1 MTGWELG
8 RGASGASRRQF
19 LRVSVLISGGLALG
33 AACAPPAAAPAA
45 PAATAAPAVVQKPA
59 TTPATGAT
67 TQPAADATQPA
78 AAAGTPKKGGTMRVG
93 LGVDVTLLDPHL
105 SGSKID
111 RQVYHNFYDP
121 LLRLDEKLGI
131 QPNLAESWQTPDP
144 KTLILKLRQ
153 GVKFHDGTDF
163 NAEAARVNF
172 DRMANDPKS
181 VRKGE
186 VANIASAEVVDPQT
200 LKLNLKQPDASL
212 LATLTDR
219 AGMMISPTALQKLGA
234 DLQHDATG
242 AGTGPFQFV
251 EWVPDDH
258 LLLKRN
264 DAYWNKDGGP
274 YFDQIR
280 YRPIPDDTVK
290 LQSLQGG
297 ELDALDYLAPRNVS
311 VAKADPN
318 LVVIDVPSLAAFWYM
333 LNSTKPPFDNQ
344 AARQALIYALDID
357 AIVKGVYL
365 NIGVPAN
372 GPISPSS
379 WAYDDTIKPVAR
391 DLAKA
396 KALLAQAGMPDGYT
410 FTHMIINTPF
420 EIQQGE
426 VVKAQLAEAGITAN
440 VQPVDGATQL
450 SAGNN
455 KTYQMTTY
463 NWSGRP
469 DPDGNTYQFFHTTP
483 GVSLNWSGISNPQ
496 LDQLL
501 EQTRQVAD
509 HAERKKLYSQAIGIM
524 RDEASSAFIVH
535 PIEPKA
541 ISPKMQ
547 GYIPN
552 PDGMLRFK
560 DVWLK

>member
-1 MTGWELG
+1 MEAWRVGG
-8 RGASGASRRQF
+8 KPSGLSRRQF
-19 LRVSVLISGGLALG
+19 LRASVLISGGLALG
-33 AACAPPAAAPAA
+33 VACGAPPAIPGSTPAA
-45 PAATAAPAVVQKPA
+45 QKPA
-59 TTPATGAT
+59 TGAA
-67 TQPAADATQPA
+67 PV
-78 AAAGTPKKGGTMRVG
+78 GGPKKGGTMRVG

-111 RQVYHNFYDP
+111 RQVYHNLYDP
-121 LLRLDEKLGI
+121 LLVLDEKLGI
-131 QPNLAESWQTPDP
+131 QPNLAESWQSPDP

-153 GVKFHDGTDF
+153 GVKFHDGTEF
-163 NAEAARVNF
+163 NAEAARINF

-186 VANIASAEVVDPQT
+186 VANIAVAETVDAFT
-200 LKLNLKQPDASL
+200 LKLNLKQPDSSL

-234 DLQHDATG
+234 NLQHDATG
-242 AGTGPFQFV
+242 AGTGPFQFA

-258 LLLKRN
+258 VLLKRN
-264 DAYWNKDGGP
+264 DAYWNTSGGP
-274 YFDQIR
+274 YVDQIR

-297 ELDALDYLAPRNVS
+297 EIDALDYLAPRTVS
-311 VAKADPN
+311 IAKADSN
-318 LVVIDVPSLAAFWYM
+318 LVVIDVPSLAAFWYV
-333 LNSTKPPFDNQ
+333 LNTTKPPFDNKDLRH
-344 AARQALIYALDID
+344 AVAYALDAE

-365 NIGVPAN
+365 GIGVPAN

-379 WAYDDTIKPVAR
+379 WAYDDTIKPVKR
-391 DLAKA
+391 DLDKA
-396 KALLAQAGMPDGYT
+396 KTLLAQGGQPNGFT
-410 FTHMIINTPF
+410 FTFSIINTPF
-420 EIQQGE
+420 GIQEAE

-440 VQPVDGATQL
+440 VQPVDGAGQL
-450 SAGNN
+450 AAGNG

-469 DPDGNTYQFFHTTP
+469 DPDGNTFQFFHTTP

-501 EQTRQVAD
+501 EQTRQVTD
-509 HAERKKLYSQAIGIM
+509 HAERKKLYSQAIQILH
-524 RDEASSAFIVH
+524 DEAPGIFIVH

-541 ISPKMQ
+541 LSSKVQ
-547 GYIPN
+547 GYTAI

>member
-1 MTGWELG
+1 
-8 RGASGASRRQF
+8 
-19 LRVSVLISGGLALG
+19 
-33 AACAPPAAAPAA
+33 
-45 PAATAAPAVVQKPA
+45 
-59 TTPATGAT
+59 
-67 TQPAADATQPA
+67 
-78 AAAGTPKKGGTMRVG
+78 MRVG

-111 RQVYHNFYDP
+111 RQVYHNLYDP
-121 LLRLDEKLGI
+121 LLLLDDKLGI

-163 NAEAARVNF
+163 NAEAARINF

-186 VANIASAEVVDPQT
+186 VANIATAEVVDPLT

-219 AGMMISPTALQKLGA
+219 AGMMISPTALNKLGA

-242 AGTGPFQFV
+242 AGTGPFQHV

-264 DAYWNKDGGP
+264 EAYWNKDGGP

-297 ELDALDYLAPRNVS
+297 EIDALDYLAPRNVS
-311 VAKADPN
+311 IAKGDAN

-333 LNSTKPPFDNQ
+333 LNTTKPPFDNK

-365 NIGVPAN
+365 GIGVSAN

-379 WAYDDTIKPVAR
+379 WAYDDSIKPVKR
-391 DLAKA
+391 DLDKA
-396 KALLAQAGMPDGYT
+396 KALLAEAGQPNGYT

-501 EQTRQVAD
+501 EQTRQVTD
-509 HAERKKLYSQAIGIM
+509 HAERKKLYSQAIQIM
-524 RDEASSAFIVH
+524 RDEAATPFIVH
-535 PIEPKA
+535 PTEPKA
-541 ISPKMQ
+541 LSPKVQ

-552 PDGMLRFK
+552 PDGMLRLK

>member
-1 MTGWELG
+1 
-8 RGASGASRRQF
+8 
-19 LRVSVLISGGLALG
+19 
-33 AACAPPAAAPAA
+33 
-45 PAATAAPAVVQKPA
+45 
-59 TTPATGAT
+59 
-67 TQPAADATQPA
+67 
-78 AAAGTPKKGGTMRVG
+78 MRVG
-93 LGVDVTLLDPHL
+93 LGVDITLLDPHL

-111 RQVYHNFYDP
+111 RQVYHNLYDP
-121 LLRLDEKLGI
+121 LLVLDEKLGI
-131 QPNLAESWQTPDP
+131 QPNLAESWQYPDP
-144 KTLILKLRQ
+144 KTVIFKLRQ
-153 GVKFHDGTDF
+153 GVKFHDGTEF
-163 NAEAARVNF
+163 NAEAARINF

-186 VANIASAEVVDPQT
+186 VANIASAEAVDAST
-200 LKLNLKQPDASL
+200 LKLNLKQPDSSL

-234 DLQHDATG
+234 DLKNDATG

-264 DAYWNKDGGP
+264 DAYWNSAAGP

-297 ELDALDYLAPRNVS
+297 ELDALDYLAPRTVPL
-311 VAKADPN
+311 AKADSN

-333 LNSTKPPFDNQ
+333 LNTTKPPFDNK
-344 AARQALIYALDID
+344 ALRQAVTYALDAE

-365 NIGVPAN
+365 GIGVPAN

-379 WAYDDTIKPVAR
+379 WAYDDTIKPVKR
-391 DLAKA
+391 DLDKA
-396 KALLAQAGMPDGYT
+396 KTFLAQGGQPNGFSFT
-410 FTHMIINTPF
+410 FTIVNTPF
-420 EIQQGE
+420 GIQEAE

-440 VQPVDGATQL
+440 VQPVDGAGQL
-450 SAGNN
+450 AAGNG

-483 GVSLNWSGISNPQ
+483 GVSLNWSGISHPQ

-501 EQTRQVAD
+501 EETRQVTD
-509 HAERKKLYSQAIGIM
+509 HAERKKLYSQAIQILH
-524 RDEASSAFIVH
+524 DEAPGVFIVH

-541 ISPKMQ
+541 LSSRVQ
-547 GYIPN
+547 GYVAV

-560 DVWLK
+560 DVWLKPAG